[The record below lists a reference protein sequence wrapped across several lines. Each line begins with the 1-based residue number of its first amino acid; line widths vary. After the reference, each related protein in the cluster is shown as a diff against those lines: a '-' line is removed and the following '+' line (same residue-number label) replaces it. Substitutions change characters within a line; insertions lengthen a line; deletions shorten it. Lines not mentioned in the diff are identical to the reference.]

1 MSFLTRF
8 SLANRGLVALIAIV
22 IAGFGLY
29 TIPSLKQQLLPSL
42 EFPGAFIG
50 ASLPGAGPEIIE
62 QQITK
67 PIEDAVKG
75 ADGLESIQS
84 TTSEGSAT
92 IQVNFAFGTDID
104 AAVNQLTTSVNRIQ
118 PQLPTG
124 VEPTIFAGSTDDI
137 PAIVLAAS
145 GAGSE
150 TDLAAKL
157 NSVVV
162 PELTAI
168 DGVRNVKV
176 TGARTQQVV
185 ITPDPAKLA
194 ASGVKLPGIATL
206 LQANGISVPA
216 GAVTDGDK
224 SLSVQVG
231 SPITT
236 LDDLRGLYLT
246 GRTGPVQLGAVASV
260 ESTLATATSYTRTD
274 GVDSL
279 GIAVTAA
286 PDGNPVQISHAVR
299 DKLSD
304 LQSDSGAKL
313 TVIVDQAP
321 FVQRSI
327 KSLTTEGLLGLV
339 MAVIV
344 ILIFLLSIRSTLV
357 TAVSIPLSVLIA
369 LIGLKVGNYSL
380 NLLTLGALTIAV
392 GRVVDDSIV
401 VLENIKRHLG
411 YGEAKVHAILNGVRE
426 VAGAVTAST
435 LTTVAV
441 FAPIALVGGFVGQLF
456 APFAVTVTVAL
467 AASLFVS
474 LTVVPVLAYWFL
486 RPVEGGAE
494 TEAVRAAA
502 EEKERRSVL
511 QRGYLPI
518 IRFATTRRWLTI
530 GIGVFILLGTG
541 GLATQLKT
549 NFLDQSGQDSI
560 TISQQ
565 LPVGTSLAATDA
577 AAKKIEAVLAARND
591 VQTYQV
597 TVGNGDFNP
606 FAGSSGASAANFNV
620 GLKDNTDTT
629 KVTDQ
634 LRSQIN
640 GLAGVGDVTVGGD
653 NSTGF
658 DSSKLSVVV
667 KAADPGVLATAT
679 DQVRQAMAGTK
690 DVTDVST
697 TLAASVPRLQVT
709 VDRQAAAKAGLTEA
723 TVGQAV
729 AGAFRPAPA
738 GQITVDG
745 SSQNVVVAFGTP
757 PAGPAALSA
766 LPIPTA
772 TGVVPLSSVA
782 KIEQVAGPEQ
792 VTRIDGNRSASVD
805 GTATG
810 SNVGATTADL
820 KKRVAALS
828 LPAGA
833 SYEIGGVSQQQSDA
847 FGDLGLAV
855 LAAIAIVFVIMV
867 ATFRSLLQPFILLI
881 SIPFAATGAIALL
894 LATGT
899 PLGVP
904 SLIGVLMLVGIVV
917 TNAIVL
923 MDLINHYRTE
933 GMGVQEAVVEGGR
946 HRLRPILM
954 TAIATIFALLPMALG
969 LTGEGGFISQPL
981 AIVVIG
987 GLVSSTLLTLVLVPT
1002 LYTLV
1007 EDRKE
1012 KSRSKRERRRARKAA
1027 AKAAALAT
1035 GSDAPGSL
1043 LPPRVPA
1050 GSTSAVRSAP
1060 GSAGSAPGSAGS
1072 TPDPAGAGS
1081 GDVPR
1086 HAADESDEAV
1096 PAGTSVPES
1105 GGGAHEARSS
1115 TEEPSGA
1122 LRGYTDQFEVLRMPR
1137 RPSAPPPS
1145 PS

>member
-1 MSFLTRF
+1 MSFLTRL
-8 SLANRGLVALIAIV
+8 SLANRGLVALIAII
-22 IAGFGLY
+22 IAGFGVY
-29 TIPSLKQQLLPSL
+29 AIPTLKQQLLPSL

-50 ASLPGAGPEIIE
+50 ATLPGAGPEIIE
-62 QQITK
+62 QQITR

-84 TTSEGSAT
+84 TTREGSAT

-118 PQLPTG
+118 PTLPEN

-145 GAGSE
+145 GGANQTELATKLTE
-150 TDLAAKL
+150 T
-157 NSVVV
+157 VV
-162 PELTAI
+162 PELSAI
-168 DGVRNVKV
+168 DGVRDVQV
-176 TGARTQQVV
+176 TGARSQQVV
-185 ITPDPAKLA
+185 ITPDRAKLA
-194 ASGVKLPGIATL
+194 AAGVNPQAITSL

-216 GAVTDGDK
+216 GSVTDGDR

-236 LDDLRGLYLT
+236 LDELRGLYLT
-246 GRTGPVQLGAVASV
+246 GSRGPVQLGSVATV
-260 ESTLATATSYTRTD
+260 ESKLATATSYTRTD

-286 PDGNPVQISHAVR
+286 PDGNPVQISHQVR
-299 DKLSD
+299 DKLAA
-304 LQSDSGAKL
+304 LENTSGAKL

-321 FVQRSI
+321 FVERSI
-327 KSLTTEGLLGLV
+327 GSLTTEGLLGLM

-344 ILIFLLSIRSTLV
+344 ILVFLMSVRSTLV
-357 TAVSIPLSVLIA
+357 TAVSIPLSVLVA
-369 LIGLKVGNYSL
+369 LIGLKIGDYSL

-411 YGEAKVHAILNGVRE
+411 YGEQKVHAILGGVRE

-456 APFAVTVTVAL
+456 APFAITVTVAL
-467 AASLFVS
+467 AASLFVA

-486 RPVEGGAE
+486 RPAAGGAE
-494 TEAVRAAA
+494 TEEVRRAAV
-502 EEKERRSVL
+502 EKEQRSPL
-511 QRGYLPI
+511 QRGYLPV
-518 IRFATTRRWLTI
+518 IRFATTRRWITV
-530 GIGVFILLGTG
+530 GIGVLILIGTLG
-541 GLATQLKT
+541 LSTQLKT

-560 TISQQ
+560 AISQQ
-565 LPVGTSLAATDA
+565 MPVGTSLAATDA
-577 AAKKIEAVLAARND
+577 AARKVEAVLAGHDD
-591 VQTYQV
+591 VETYQV
-597 TVGNGDFNP
+597 TVGNGEFNP
-606 FAGSSGASAANFNV
+606 FVGSGGASGASFNV
-620 GLKDNTDTT
+620 ALKESADAT
-629 KVTDQ
+629 KVSDQ
-634 LRSQIN
+634 LRDQI
-640 GLAGVGDVTVGGD
+640 GQLTGVGEIKVGGD

-658 DSSKLSVVV
+658 NSSQLSVVV
-667 KAADPGVLATAT
+667 QAADPQVLSTAT
-679 DQVRQAMAGTK
+679 EQVRQAMAGTK

-697 TLAASVPRLQVT
+697 TLTANVPRLQVT
-709 VDRQAAAKAGLTEA
+709 VDRAAAARAGLTEA
-723 TVGQAV
+723 TVAQSV

-745 SSQNVVVAFGTP
+745 ASQDVVVSFGTAP
-757 PAGPAALSA
+757 SSPDALRA
-766 LPIPTA
+766 LPILTS
-772 TGVVPLSSVA
+772 TGVVPLSQVA
-782 KIEQVAGPEQ
+782 KVDQVAGPEE
-792 VTRIDGNRSASVD
+792 VTRIDGNRSATVN

-820 KKRVAALS
+820 TKRLDALQ
-828 LPAGA
+828 LPPGA
-833 SYEIGGVSQQQSDA
+833 SYTIGGVSQQQADA

-867 ATFRSLLQPFILLI
+867 ATFRSLIQPVILLI

-904 SLIGVLMLVGIVV
+904 ALIGVLMLVGIVV

-923 MDLINHYRTE
+923 MDLINHYRRQ
-933 GMGVQEAVVEGGR
+933 GMGVREAVIEGGR

-987 GLVSSTLLTLVLVPT
+987 GLVSSTVLTLVLVPT
-1002 LYTLV
+1002 LYTMV
-1007 EDRKE
+1007 ENRKE
-1012 KSRSKRERRRARKAA
+1012 KSRTKREQRRARKAA
-1027 AKAAALAT
+1027 RMAA
-1035 GSDAPGSL
+1035 GDE
-1043 LPPRVPA
+1043 
-1050 GSTSAVRSAP
+1050 
-1060 GSAGSAPGSAGS
+1060 
-1072 TPDPAGAGS
+1072 TPK
-1081 GDVPR
+1081 
-1086 HAADESDEAV
+1086 HAADEPAAAV
-1096 PAGTSVPES
+1096 PADVPVPDS
-1105 GGGAHEARSS
+1105 SGGAHEA
-1115 TEEPSGA
+1115 EEQPVRAQAEQPSGA
-1122 LRGYTDQFEVLRMPR
+1122 LRGYTDQFEVLKVPR
-1137 RPSAPPPS
+1137 NNPT
-1145 PS
+1145 